1 MLVQYTR
8 KNKSFPIGKVLE
20 EIPSLDTIINKFLE
34 TGELIVNSQDT
45 VGYDYDSNTP
55 ENIDS
60 VPQDKGLIDLALEG
74 KAVPNTPTVEQVPD
88 NQTVTDTSNES
99 KTE

>member
-8 KNKSFPIGKVLE
+8 KNKSFPKGKVLE
-20 EIPSLDTIINKFLE
+20 EIPSLDVIVNRFLE

-55 ENIDS
+55 ENMDS

-74 KAVPNTPTVEQVPD
+74 KAVPNTPTVEQVPN

>member
-8 KNKSFPIGKVLE
+8 KNKSFPKGKVLE

-55 ENIDS
+55 ENMDS

-74 KAVPNTPTVEQVPD
+74 KAVPNTLTVEQVPD
-88 NQTVTDTSNES
+88 NQTVTETSNEG